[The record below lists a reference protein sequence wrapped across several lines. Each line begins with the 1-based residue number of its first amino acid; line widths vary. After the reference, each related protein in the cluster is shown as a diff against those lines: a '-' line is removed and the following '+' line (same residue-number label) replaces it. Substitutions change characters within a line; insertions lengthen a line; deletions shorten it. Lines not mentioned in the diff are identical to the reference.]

1 VSPDLEAVLALQA
14 EDTIVAQ
21 LTSKLRALE
30 TKTKALD
37 AERSQV
43 EDALARARGTAEQ
56 EEKRRREL
64 AIKVEDHKAMQE
76 RNLATLDV
84 VRKPKE
90 ATAAMAQVDM
100 LKKVLSQEESDLHSL
115 SLRVHDV
122 HHAIDGQ
129 QKALD
134 ELDARQKEQR
144 AAFAAER
151 AEIEAELAKAMSIR
165 NERATHVP
173 KNILLKY
180 ERILSR
186 NTSNVLYPLRG
197 QACGRC
203 DTAIPMQRRNA
214 IAAGRAIDVCEA
226 CGVLLYAAG

>member
-1 VSPDLEAVLALQA
+1 MSPDLEAVLALQA

-21 LTSKLRALE
+21 LNEKMRALDSQLV
-30 TKTKALD
+30 ALD
-37 AERSQV
+37 AERRHLEES
-43 EDALARARGTAEQ
+43 LARAKSTAEQ
-56 EEKRRREL
+56 EEKKRREL
-64 AIKVEDHKAMQE
+64 SIKVEDHKAMQE

-100 LKKVLSQEESDLHSL
+100 LKKVLSEEETDLHSL

-122 HHAIDGQ
+122 HQAIDGQ
-129 QKALD
+129 QKLLG
-134 ELDARQKEQR
+134 ELDARQMEQR
-144 AAFAAER
+144 EAHAKER
-151 AEIEAELAKAMSIR
+151 AVIQKDLDAALAIR
-165 NERATHVP
+165 MERATHVS
-173 KNILLKY
+173 KGILLKY

-186 NTSNVLYPLRG
+186 NTSHVLYALRG

-226 CGVLLYAAG
+226 CGVLLYATG

>member
-21 LTSKLRALE
+21 LNAKL
-30 TKTKALD
+30 KALD
-37 AERSQV
+37 AKLKTLDVERMQV
-43 EDALARARGTAEQ
+43 EESLARTKATAEQ

-64 AIKVEDHKAMQE
+64 ANKVEDHKAMQE

-100 LKKVLSQEESDLHSL
+100 LKKVLSQEEADLHSL

-134 ELDARQKEQR
+134 DLDARQKEQR
-144 AAFAAER
+144 AAHAAER
-151 AEIEAELAKAMSIR
+151 AEIEAELARAQSIR
-165 NERATHVP
+165 NERAAQVP

>member
-14 EDTIVAQ
+14 EDTIVSQ
-21 LTSKLRALE
+21 LNGKLRALD
-30 TKTKALD
+30 TKLKALD
-37 AERSQV
+37 GERAQLEES
-43 EDALARARGTAEQ
+43 LARARATAEQ

-100 LKKVLSQEESDLHSL
+100 LKKVLSQEETDLHSL

-134 ELDARQKEQR
+134 ELDARQQEQR
-144 AAFAAER
+144 EAHAAER
-151 AEIEAELAKAMSIR
+151 AEIETELAKAKSIR
-165 NERATHVP
+165 DERASHVP
-173 KNILLKY
+173 KSILLKY

>member
-1 VSPDLEAVLALQA
+1 MSPDLEAVLALQA
-14 EDTIVAQ
+14 EDTVVAQ
-21 LTSKLRALE
+21 LREKL
-30 TKTKALD
+30 KALD
-37 AERSQV
+37 AQLKTLDSERTQV
-43 EDALARARGTAEQ
+43 EDSLTRARSTAEQ

-64 AIKVEDHKAMQE
+64 AIKVEDHKAMQD

-100 LKKVLSQEESDLHSL
+100 LKKVLSQEETDLHSL

-129 QKALD
+129 QKAIE

-151 AEIEAELAKAMSIR
+151 AGINEELAKAQAIR
-165 NERATHVP
+165 NERASHVS
-173 KNILLKY
+173 KGILLKY

-186 NTSNVLYPLRG
+186 NTSNVLYALRG

-226 CGVLLYAAG
+226 CGVLLYAAV

>member
-14 EDTIVAQ
+14 EDAIVAQ
-21 LTSKLRALE
+21 LNDKLRTLDAKL
-30 TKTKALD
+30 KSLD
-37 AERSQV
+37 AERTQV
-43 EDALARARGTAEQ
+43 EDSLARARATAEQ

-64 AIKVEDHKAMQE
+64 SIKVEDHKAMQE

-100 LKKVLSQEESDLHSL
+100 LKKVLSQEETDLHSL

-134 ELDARQKEQR
+134 ELDARQQEQR
-144 AAFAAER
+144 AAHAAER
-151 AEIEAELAKAMSIR
+151 AEIEAELSKAKSIR
-165 NERATHVP
+165 TERAAHVP

>member
-21 LTSKLRALE
+21 LNGKLRALD
-30 TKTKALD
+30 TKLKALD
-37 AERSQV
+37 AERAQLEES
-43 EDALARARGTAEQ
+43 LARARVTAEQ

-100 LKKVLSQEESDLHSL
+100 LKKVLTQEEGELHSL

-134 ELDARQKEQR
+134 ELDARQQEQR
-144 AAFAAER
+144 AAHAAER
-151 AEIEAELAKAMSIR
+151 AEIQAELAKAKSIR
-165 NERATHVP
+165 DERAAHVP

>member
-1 VSPDLEAVLALQA
+1 VSPELEAVLALQA
-14 EDTIVAQ
+14 EDAIVAQ
-21 LTSKLRALE
+21 LNEKLR
-30 TKTKALD
+30 KLD
-37 AERSQV
+37 AQLKTLDTERTQIEES
-43 EDALARARGTAEQ
+43 LARARVTAEQ
-56 EEKRRREL
+56 EEKRRREMS
-64 AIKVEDHKAMQE
+64 IKVEDHKAMQE

-100 LKKVLSQEESDLHSL
+100 LKKVLSQEETDLHSL

-129 QKALD
+129 QKVLA
-134 ELDARQKEQR
+134 ELDARQREQR
-144 AAFAAER
+144 AAHAAER
-151 AEIEAELAKAMSIR
+151 STIEEELANAKSVRSEKAS
-165 NERATHVP
+165 HVP

>member
-14 EDTIVAQ
+14 EDAIVAQ
-21 LTSKLRALE
+21 LKEKLRALDGQM
-30 TKTKALD
+30 KSLD
-37 AERSQV
+37 AERRQLEES
-43 EDALARARGTAEQ
+43 LARARVNAEQ
-56 EEKRRREL
+56 EEKKRREL
-64 AIKVEDHKAMQE
+64 SIKVEDHKAMQE

-90 ATAAMAQVDM
+90 ANAAMAQVDM
-100 LKKVLSQEESDLHSL
+100 LKKVLSEEETDLHSL

-129 QKALD
+129 QKLLG
-134 ELDARQKEQR
+134 ELDARQQEQR
-144 AAFAAER
+144 AAHAKAR
-151 AEIEAELAKAMSIR
+151 AVIEAELAEAHAVRTEKA
-165 NERATHVP
+165 AHVS
-173 KNILLKY
+173 KGILLKY

>member
-14 EDTIVAQ
+14 EDAIVAQ
-21 LTSKLRALE
+21 LNQKLN
-30 TKTKALD
+30 ALD
-37 AERSQV
+37 ERLKSLDTERTAV
-43 EDALARARGTAEQ
+43 EESLARAQSTAET

-64 AIKVEDHKAMQE
+64 SVKVEDHKAMQE

-90 ATAAMAQVDM
+90 ATAAMSQVDM
-100 LKKVLSQEESDLHSL
+100 LRKVLSQEETDLHAL
-115 SLRVHDV
+115 SLRVHDL

-129 QKALD
+129 QKMLG
-134 ELDARQKEQR
+134 ELDARQSEQR
-144 AAFAAER
+144 AAHAAER
-151 AEIEAELAKAMSIR
+151 KVLEKELQKARSIR
-165 NERATHVP
+165 EERAAHVSKP
-173 KNILLKY
+173 ILRKY

-186 NTSNVLYPLRG
+186 NTSHVLYPLRG

-203 DTAIPMQRRNA
+203 DTAIPLQRRNA
-214 IAAGRAIDVCEA
+214 IAAGRAIEVCEA

>member
-14 EDTIVAQ
+14 EDTIVAK
-21 LTSKLRALE
+21 LNEKLRALDSQLV
-30 TKTKALD
+30 ALD
-37 AERSQV
+37 AERKQL
-43 EDALARARGTAEQ
+43 EDSLARATMTAEQ
-56 EEKRRREL
+56 EEKKRREL
-64 AIKVEDHKAMQE
+64 SIKVEDHKAMQE

-90 ATAAMAQVDM
+90 ANAAMAQVDM
-100 LKKVLSQEESDLHSL
+100 LKKVLSEEETDLHSL

-129 QKALD
+129 QKLLG
-134 ELDARQKEQR
+134 ELDARQMEQR
-144 AAFAAER
+144 EAHAKERKVIEEELAQARAVR
-151 AEIEAELAKAMSIR
+151 AEKA
-165 NERATHVP
+165 AHVS
-173 KNILLKY
+173 KGILLKY

>member
-14 EDTIVAQ
+14 EDAIVGQ
-21 LTSKLRALE
+21 LNDKLRALDA
-30 TKTKALD
+30 KLKSLD
-37 AERSQV
+37 AERAHV
-43 EDALARARGTAEQ
+43 EDSLARARATAEQ

-64 AIKVEDHKAMQE
+64 SIKVEDHKAMQE

-100 LKKVLSQEESDLHSL
+100 LKKVLSQEETDLHSL

-122 HHAIDGQ
+122 HHAIEGQ

-134 ELDARQKEQR
+134 ELDARQQEQR
-144 AAFAAER
+144 EAHAAER
-151 AEIEAELAKAMSIR
+151 AEIEAELAKARSIR
-165 NERATHVP
+165 TERAAHVP

>member
-21 LTSKLRALE
+21 LNEKLRKLDSQLI
-30 TKTKALD
+30 ALD
-37 AERSQV
+37 AERKHL
-43 EDALARARGTAEQ
+43 EDSLARAKSTAEQ
-56 EEKRRREL
+56 EEKKRREL
-64 AIKVEDHKAMQE
+64 SIKVEDHKAMQE

-100 LKKVLSQEESDLHSL
+100 LKKVLSEEETDLHSL

-129 QKALD
+129 QKLLG
-134 ELDARQKEQR
+134 ELDLRQMEQR
-144 AAFAAER
+144 EAHAKER
-151 AEIEAELAKAMSIR
+151 AVIEKELSAAREIR
-165 NERATHVP
+165 NERATHVS
-173 KNILLKY
+173 KGILLKY

-226 CGVLLYAAG
+226 CGVLLYATG

>member
-14 EDTIVAQ
+14 EDTIVAK
-21 LTSKLRALE
+21 LNEKLRALDSQLI
-30 TKTKALD
+30 ALD
-37 AERSQV
+37 AERKQL
-43 EDALARARGTAEQ
+43 EDSLARARHTAEQ
-56 EEKRRREL
+56 EEKKRREL

-90 ATAAMAQVDM
+90 ANAAMAQVDM
-100 LKKVLSQEESDLHSL
+100 LKKVLSEEETDLHSL

-129 QKALD
+129 QKLLG
-134 ELDARQKEQR
+134 ELDAKQMEQR
-144 AAFAAER
+144 EAHAKERKVIEKELAEARAVR
-151 AEIEAELAKAMSIR
+151 AEKA
-165 NERATHVP
+165 AHVS
-173 KNILLKY
+173 KGILLKY

>member
-1 VSPDLEAVLALQA
+1 MSPDLEAVLALQA

-21 LTSKLRALE
+21 LNEKLRVLDSQLIV
-30 TKTKALD
+30 LD
-37 AERSQV
+37 AERTQV
-43 EDALARARGTAEQ
+43 EGSLARAKTTAEQ
-56 EEKRRREL
+56 EEKKRREL
-64 AIKVEDHKAMQE
+64 SIKVEDHKAMQE

-100 LKKVLSQEESDLHSL
+100 LKKVLSEEETDLHSL

-129 QKALD
+129 QKLLGALD
-134 ELDARQKEQR
+134 TRQMEQR
-144 AAFAAER
+144 EAHAKER
-151 AEIEAELAKAMSIR
+151 AVIEKELAAARAIR
-165 NERATHVP
+165 NERATHVS
-173 KNILLKY
+173 KGILLKY

-226 CGVLLYAAG
+226 CGVLLYATG

>member
-21 LTSKLRALE
+21 LNERLRALDSQLI
-30 TKTKALD
+30 ALD
-37 AERSQV
+37 AERKQV
-43 EDALARARGTAEQ
+43 EDSLARAKTTAEQ
-56 EEKRRREL
+56 EEKKRREL
-64 AIKVEDHKAMQE
+64 SIKVEDHKAMQE

-100 LKKVLSQEESDLHSL
+100 LKKVLSEEETDLHSL

-129 QKALD
+129 QKLLG
-134 ELDARQKEQR
+134 ELDTRQMEQR
-144 AAFAAER
+144 EAHAKER
-151 AEIEAELAKAMSIR
+151 AVIEKELAAARTIR
-165 NERATHVP
+165 NERATHVS
-173 KNILLKY
+173 KGILLKY

-203 DTAIPMQRRNA
+203 DTAIPMQRRNV

-226 CGVLLYAAG
+226 CGVLLYATG

>member
-1 VSPDLEAVLALQA
+1 MSPDLEAVLALQA
-14 EDTIVAQ
+14 EDAIVAQ
-21 LTSKLRALE
+21 LNEKLRALDGQM
-30 TKTKALD
+30 KSLD
-37 AERSQV
+37 VERKQL
-43 EDALARARGTAEQ
+43 EDSLARTRVTAEL
-56 EEKRRREL
+56 EEKKRREL
-64 AIKVEDHKAMQE
+64 SIKVEDHKAMQE

-90 ATAAMAQVDM
+90 ANAAMAQVDM
-100 LKKVLSQEESDLHSL
+100 LKKVLSEEETDLHSL

-129 QKALD
+129 QKLLG
-134 ELDARQKEQR
+134 ELDARQQEQR
-144 AAFAAER
+144 AAHAKDR
-151 AEIEAELAKAMSIR
+151 AVIEAEVAQAHAVRTEKA
-165 NERATHVP
+165 AHVS
-173 KNILLKY
+173 KGILLKY

>member
-1 VSPDLEAVLALQA
+1 MSPDLEAVLALQA

-21 LTSKLRALE
+21 LNGKLAALDA
-30 TKTKALD
+30 KLKALD
-37 AERSQV
+37 TERAHV
-43 EDALARARGTAEQ
+43 EDSLARARATAEQ

-100 LKKVLSQEESDLHSL
+100 LKKVLSQEETDLHSL

-122 HHAIDGQ
+122 HHAIDVQ
-129 QKALD
+129 QKTLD
-134 ELDARQKEQR
+134 ELDARQREQR
-144 AAFAAER
+144 AAQAAER
-151 AEIEAELAKAMSIR
+151 AELEAELAKAKSIR
-165 NERATHVP
+165 NERASHVP
-173 KNILLKY
+173 KSILLKY